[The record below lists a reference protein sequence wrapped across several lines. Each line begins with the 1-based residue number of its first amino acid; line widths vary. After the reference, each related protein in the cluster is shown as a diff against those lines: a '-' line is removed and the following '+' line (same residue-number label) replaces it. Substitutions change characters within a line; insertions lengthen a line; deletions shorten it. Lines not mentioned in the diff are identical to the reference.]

1 MWLGTGRS
9 ALQKRVDPMNRRHGV
24 STTMRSI
31 LQVSAASQING
42 MAMIVEHCRT
52 PRECPTK
59 NPSRNDRADVIARAK
74 ERAAARLKVLLRNV
88 PTADSVGAAG

>member
-52 PRECPTK
+52 PAIT
-59 NPSRNDRADVIARAK
+59 
-74 ERAAARLKVLLRNV
+74 
-88 PTADSVGAAG
+88 